1 MIALSW
7 LHSRKEMLNFI
18 APVIPS
24 LISYIIGVIFY
35 GTQFPECILSEKVRR
50 WLDTIGCGSHAIW
63 HCFIVLAVS
72 QHKSA
77 IGNMKE
83 GLQCISA

>member
-1 MIALSW
+1 MPPS
-7 LHSRKEMLNFI
+7 SLN
-18 APVIPS
+18 V
-24 LISYIIGVIFY
+24 FY
-35 GTQFPECILSEKVRR
+35 QRTFVEDLILSVVVRPPPFFFFPF
-50 WLDTIGCGSHAIW
+50 LSPTFLIQSTGSHAIW

-83 GLQCISA
+83 GLQCMVST